1 MLQESRVRALCWGP
15 KCRLPSQGFPTLLSL
30 PGVSK
35 HQPHTESPPPLPAS
49 DPIHCYSGAA
59 GGRASSGLSRYQL
72 PTEGDLESSPAL
84 CAQPLPALRAQPPR
98 EGHLAR

>member
-49 DPIHCYSGAA
+49 LTVIPGR